1 MVRVVASACV
11 KTRNRRTMSLA
22 RVKLAAAVT
31 PGEVIAMESA
41 DDAEGFLWWLARAE
55 GPAECYRGSKKTVD
69 GVTFVDGGYY
79 ISLRYYERF
88 PPNSPD
94 IFKLSAHI
102 YKENAEGVISRSV
115 TVTEVAVQRC
125 ARANPSSLSVPP
137 MTVEIE
143 EVEKTRLDEIPRLDA
158 V

>member
-1 MVRVVASACV
+1 
-11 KTRNRRTMSLA
+11 MSLA

-115 TVTEVAVQRC
+115 TVTEVAVRRSV
-125 ARANPSSLSVPP
+125 RANPSSLSVPP
-137 MTVEIE
+137 MTVKIE

>member
-1 MVRVVASACV
+1 MGLRLTS
-11 KTRNRRTMSLA
+11 
-22 RVKLAAAVT
+22 
-31 PGEVIAMESA
+31 
-41 DDAEGFLWWLARAE
+41 
-55 GPAECYRGSKKTVD
+55 
-69 GVTFVDGGYY
+69 FVDGGYY

-94 IFKLSAHI
+94 ISHI

-115 TVTEVAVQRC
+115 TVNEVAVRRSV
-125 ARANPSSLSVPP
+125 RANPSSLSVPS

>member
-1 MVRVVASACV
+1 MPSNPAYVYFSTYTTGTLELLDSEPKVVLNA
-11 KTRNRRTMSLA
+11 
-22 RVKLAAAVT
+22 
-31 PGEVIAMESA
+31 
-41 DDAEGFLWWLARAE
+41 
-55 GPAECYRGSKKTVD
+55 YRGSKKIVD

-115 TVTEVAVQRC
+115 TVTEVAVRRSV
-125 ARANPSSLSVPP
+125 RANPSSLSVPP

>member
-1 MVRVVASACV
+1 M
-11 KTRNRRTMSLA
+11 
-22 RVKLAAAVT
+22 
-31 PGEVIAMESA
+31 
-41 DDAEGFLWWLARAE
+41 LARAE

-115 TVTEVAVQRC
+115 TVTEVAVRRSV
-125 ARANPSSLSVPP
+125 RANPSSLSVPP

>member
-1 MVRVVASACV
+1 MLQRFEEDC
-11 KTRNRRTMSLA
+11 
-22 RVKLAAAVT
+22 
-31 PGEVIAMESA
+31 G
-41 DDAEGFLWWLARAE
+41 W
-55 GPAECYRGSKKTVD
+55 
-69 GVTFVDGGYY
+69 VTFVDGGYY

-94 IFKLSAHI
+94 ILKLSAHI
-102 YKENAEGVISRSV
+102 SKENAEGVISRSV
-115 TVTEVAVQRC
+115 TVTEVAVRRSV
-125 ARANPSSLSVPP
+125 RANPSSLSVSVPP

>member
-1 MVRVVASACV
+1 M
-11 KTRNRRTMSLA
+11 L
-22 RVKLAAAVT
+22 
-31 PGEVIAMESA
+31 
-41 DDAEGFLWWLARAE
+41 
-55 GPAECYRGSKKTVD
+55 RGSKNTVD
-69 GVTFVDGGYY
+69 GVTLLQICGRRILHITYG
-79 ISLRYYERF
+79 RF

-115 TVTEVAVQRC
+115 TVTEVAVRRSV
-125 ARANPSSLSVPP
+125 RANPSSLSVPP

-143 EVEKTRLDEIPRLDA
+143 EVEKTRLDKIPRLDA

>member
-1 MVRVVASACV
+1 MLNATEVRRRLWMGLRLWTVDITYHCV
-11 KTRNRRTMSLA
+11 IMK
-22 RVKLAAAVT
+22 
-31 PGEVIAMESA
+31 
-41 DDAEGFLWWLARAE
+41 GFLQ
-55 GPAECYRGSKKTVD
+55 
-69 GVTFVDGGYY
+69 
-79 ISLRYYERF
+79 
-88 PPNSPD
+88 NSPD

-115 TVTEVAVQRC
+115 TVTEVAVRHS